1 MEKTPG
7 TGGGNPVSAA
17 CTAVLRREI
26 ELLEKIPALQT
37 LVRDAVINREWADYE
52 AYLEAIGRI
61 GAEFEVLET
70 ERDRLFAAVSS
81 EDPQD
86 TDEKDRFYAMSARLP
101 ENERN
106 ELTALYRR
114 LKLQTLQIRL
124 ANDTLMDYI
133 RETKSAISGML
144 ESAYP
149 DRKGKI
155 YSRNGAER
163 EADMKSVVL
172 NHSF

>member
-1 MEKTPG
+1 M
-7 TGGGNPVSAA
+7 NSVSAA
-17 CTAVLRREI
+17 CTAVLRKEI

-37 LVRDAVINREWADYE
+37 LIRDAVINREWADYE
-52 AYLEAIGRI
+52 GCLEAIGRI
-61 GAEFEVLET
+61 GADFEVLET
-70 ERDRLFAAVSS
+70 ERNKLFAALAP
-81 EDPQD
+81 ED

-101 ENERN
+101 ECERN
-106 ELTALYRR
+106 KLTALYRR

-133 RETKSAISGML
+133 RETKNVISGML

-155 YSRNGAER
+155 YSRNGSER

-172 NHSF
+172 NHNF

>member
-1 MEKTPG
+1 MEKTLG
-7 TGGGNPVSAA
+7 KSGRNPVSTA
-17 CTAVLRREI
+17 CMVILRKEI
-26 ELLEKIPALQT
+26 GLLEKIPPLQV

-52 AYLEAIGRI
+52 GYLEAIGRI

-70 ERDRLFAAVSS
+70 ERNRLFGELDA
-81 EDPQD
+81 
-86 TDEKDRFYAMSARLP
+86 TDETDRFYAMSARLP
-101 ENERN
+101 EHERN
-106 ELTALYRR
+106 ELTALYRQ
-114 LKLQTLQIRL
+114 LKVQTLQIRL

-133 RETKSAISGML
+133 KETKNAISGIL
-144 ESAYP
+144 ENAYP